1 MVKKTTTI
9 KTNSKDSE
17 VSGNATSESSSSSV
31 KQRIIHT
38 SQEQSEKNKNEAVS
52 EAVKEGVIKGL
63 QSRAGIESTEDKPVK
78 TNSQQQTQTQE
89 TVKENKQPNEAQQ
102 AYAKMISGLK
112 SLENGLG
119 NRDFKGGVTSSL
131 VLGADAISPA
141 FGKAVQVAI
150 STGLGKTLFNGFNS
164 VVNKAL
170 GLKKDKTPEEK
181 TSEALDKQ
189 NELAE
194 QQIESTE
201 DTNQKLE
208 SINDTLIAQAKGA
221 KSSESAT
228 VAKEKQAEAREK
240 EKAEGL
246 QRLFKGTQK
255 AAKKTSAAMGTLK
268 KWFTGFSLAVLADY
282 LFNEQFRETV
292 NVYIKDIF
300 TKGSITAKVALTGAI
315 GAILSPL
322 WTPFSMLTK
331 VVLKATTLF
340 TKFTIGFGKFLFNL
354 KPVNASLK
362 WIASKFKS
370 VGSSL
375 WNLMK
380 NPIKNLSKSLSGIKS
395 KIGEAGK
402 IFKSKV
408 SGLVTKAKST
418 VINSLKSVGSS
429 VGTWVKNIF
438 SRAGNAFMN
447 IIKGLKSKILGI
459 LSKIPGLGKLAD
471 LGKKATDVTKKMATK
486 AKGAAGKLLK
496 VGSKKLLG
504 AAGMIWD
511 AGVTA
516 KDLYKHG
523 LTGTA
528 DMYTKEAE
536 NDSLF
541 GNALSLL
548 NPMKM
553 GFAVEAMTN
562 KALKKFFP
570 KNKQSNQTTAKN
582 VEPKQKEEAVPSTTQ
597 KIVTK
602 PKTSNVKGNESTTK
616 QTLKTDTNNSRR
628 ADMEKPIKVIVVRDE
643 SKQEQPEGPSL
654 VNTLPSNPAMR
665 PAISF

>member
-17 VSGNATSESSSSSV
+17 VSSNAASESSSSSV

-38 SQEQSEKNKNEAVS
+38 SQEQSEKNKNE
-52 EAVKEGVIKGL
+52 EMRKAVKEGIAEGL
-63 QSRAGIESTEDKPVK
+63 QSRAGIESTEDKPVQI
-78 TNSQQQTQTQE
+78 NSQQPSQAQE
-89 TVKENKQPNEAQQ
+89 TVKANEKPNEVQQ
-102 AYAKMISGLK
+102 AYAKMINGLK

-119 NRDFKGGVTSSL
+119 NREFRGGVSSSL

-150 STGLGKTLFNGFNS
+150 STGLGKTLFSGFNS
-164 VVNKAL
+164 VFNKVL

-228 VAKEKQAEAREK
+228 VAKEKQAEARER

-300 TKGSITAKVALTGAI
+300 TKGSIAAKVALTGAI

-322 WTPFSMLTK
+322 WTPFSMLAK
-331 VVLKATTLF
+331 VALTATTLF
-340 TKFTIGFGKFLFNL
+340 TKLTIGFGQFLFNL
-354 KPVNASLK
+354 KPVNSSLK

-370 VGSSL
+370 VGSNL

-380 NPIKNLSKSLSGIKS
+380 NPIKSLSKSFSGIKS

-402 IFKSKV
+402 LFKSKV

-418 VINSLKSVGSS
+418 VINSLKSVGSN

-447 IIKGLKSKILGI
+447 LIKGLKSKILGI

-471 LGKKATDVTKKMATK
+471 IGKKATDVAKKIATK
-486 AKGAAGKLLK
+486 AKGTAGKLLK

-523 LTGTA
+523 WTGTG

-541 GNALSLL
+541 GNALSML

-570 KNKQSNQTTAKN
+570 KNKQANQTAAKN
-582 VEPKQKEEAVPSTTQ
+582 VEQKQKEEAVPSTTQ
-597 KIVTK
+597 IVIK
-602 PKTSNVKGNESTTK
+602 PKATNVKGNESQTK
-616 QTLKTDTNNSRR
+616 QTLKTDTNNGRR